1 MVVSN
6 MFYFHPNPWGNYAI
20 WRAYFAEGLKPP
32 TRFHVP
38 SIHLS
43 PPVILW
49 CFFCQ
54 GLHLRKLCWD
64 LVSATQHAAVWGPSE
79 VIWWWQFGL
88 IWWVKVMAVVWC
100 GYFLLLQSCK
110 LGFWLLQIQ
119 WSSLDTVFHLFGVYR
134 TGRNNKYIAYIAVT
148 MLMFCSHIS
157 HKPYPLHVESAHWG
171 VWKCWQAQSVVR
183 NRGSTSSNLGKG
195 MENAAWG
202 TTTPFLTSC
211 CVRILNKIPCVHTW
225 IYPPPKKTIITGIL
239 GITISSSYSSTSSI
253 LPSFLS

>member
-88 IWWVKVMAVVWC
+88 IWWVKVMAGCLMWIFSVASE
-100 GYFLLLQSCK
+100 LQVGI
-110 LGFWLLQIQ
+110 LAFA
-119 WSSLDTVFHLFGVYR
+119 DTVIILGYCISFVWGLQNC
-134 TGRNNKYIAYIAVT
+134 RNNKYIAYIAVT

-157 HKPYPLHVESAHWG
+157 HKPYPLHVESALWG

-211 CVRILNKIPCVHTW
+211 CVRDFEQDTMCSYSTFFFHRYDLDL
-225 IYPPPKKTIITGIL
+225 PPPASNSGK
-239 GITISSSYSSTSSI
+239 
-253 LPSFLS
+253 